1 MSLIHDNQIELFL
14 ILVLISA
21 VQYLR
26 QATIGDELCF
36 LIDIELLECPLP
48 IIFQSRRVD
57 YQHIGMLAIRLD
69 ETFGYHGGNHGLS
82 QTYYIGQYQSVMPDV
97 LKEFETSFVLQGK
110 SVCIKYQTTGSA
122 STTLNGAPIAGNYI
136 PYEALQSENEILVTK

>member
-1 MSLIHDNQIELFL
+1 MQNAYCYNPEINVDGSALNDWITGSAA
-14 ILVLISA
+14 VLMKI
-21 VQYLR
+21 VFTDLLGLR
-26 QATIGDELCF
+26 PDYNGITIDP
-36 LIDIELLECPLP
+36 LL
-48 IIFQSRRVD
+48 
-57 YQHIGMLAIRLD
+57 
-69 ETFGYHGGNHGLS
+69 
-82 QTYYIGQYQSVMPDV
+82 PDV